1 MEALEHVLRPLALS
15 NQLAGLADLGYGN
28 DRYKLGHH
36 RRKWFIMCSIRF
48 LLGWERAIRT
58 KFGLQRN
65 LLKINAG

>member
-1 MEALEHVLRPLALS
+1 
-15 NQLAGLADLGYGN
+15 
-28 DRYKLGHH
+28 
-36 RRKWFIMCSIRF
+36 MCSIRF